1 MLYWESI
8 SVCNISMLMN
18 QMPTNPNRI
27 ALLLV
32 FVIGIVVLLSFAP
45 WLFFLLLFVGPPLWK
60 EYQRRY
66 GTNNT
71 NFFSIIQNVFTKN
84 MNVQDAEVI
93 GQKIRGS
100 VGKKLRN
107 ILVVIVAIWLLASS
121 IVVVDAGRTGVYSLF
136 GRVSDQELSSGIH
149 LINPLGKVEM
159 MSVRT
164 EQYTMSKV
172 PMEGQKAS
180 DDSIASLTKEGLSV
194 ELDITMLYRVNEDRA
209 SDLYREVGVNFEEKI
224 IRPEI
229 RSVIREVIA
238 QYEAKDIYSSKRQE
252 AAQLIFDAMSA
263 KLAERGVI
271 LEDVLLRNVELPP
284 NLSKAIQEK
293 LAAEQESQRYDFVL
307 QKESKEAE
315 RKTIE
320 AKGQRDAQQIIN
332 ESLSDRYLNYLYI
345 KELKDRQGT
354 IYVPTS
360 PTTGL
365 PLFKGIAQ

>member
-1 MLYWESI
+1 MQGDPKKA
-8 SVCNISMLMN
+8 V
-18 QMPTNPNRI
+18 
-27 ALLLV
+27 LL
-32 FVIGIVVLLSFAP
+32 IGGIVVVMILFFSAP
-45 WLFFLLLFVGPPLWK
+45 WLFFLLAFAGPPLWR
-60 EYQRRY
+60 EYQKRY
-66 GTNNT
+66 GGGGGSVLSN
-71 NFFSIIQNVFTKN
+71 IQNYFTNQKN
-84 MNVQDAEVI
+84 MNVQDAEVV
-93 GQKIRGS
+93 GQKMPAGI
-100 VGKKLRN
+100 GKLFRN
-107 ILVVIVAIWLLASS
+107 VFIVIIVLWILISS
-121 IVVVDAGRTGVYSLF
+121 IVIVDAGRTGVYSLF
-136 GRVSDQELSSGIH
+136 GKVSDDELSSGIH
-149 LINPLGKVEM
+149 LINPLAKVEM

-194 ELDITMLYRVNEDRA
+194 ELDITMLYRVNESQA

-238 QYEAKDIYSSKRQE
+238 QYEAKDIYSDKRQE
-252 AAQLIFDAMSA
+252 AAQMIFNLMKE
-263 KLAERGVI
+263 KLSSRGVV
-271 LEDVLLRNVELPP
+271 LEDVLLRNVELPA
-284 NLSKAIQEK
+284 NLAKAIQEK
-293 LAAEQESQRYDFVL
+293 LASEQESQRYDFVL
-307 QKESKEAE
+307 QKETKEAE

>member
-1 MLYWESI
+1 MS
-8 SVCNISMLMN
+8 
-18 QMPTNPNRI
+18 QMQGDPKK
-27 ALLLV
+27 AVLLIGGV
-32 FVIGIVVLLSFAP
+32 IFVIVLFFSAP

-60 EYQRRY
+60 EYQKRY
-66 GTNNT
+66 GGGGGSVLSSIQDYFTNK
-71 NFFSIIQNVFTKN
+71 KN
-84 MNVQDAEVI
+84 MNVQDAEVVGAKMVGGI
-93 GQKIRGS
+93 GRMIRNVAIG
-100 VGKKLRN
+100 
-107 ILVVIVAIWLLASS
+107 IVAIWILVSS
-121 IVVVDAGRTGVYSLF
+121 IVIVDAGRTGVYSLF
-136 GRVSDQELSSGIH
+136 GKVGDAELSSGIH
-149 LINPLGKVEM
+149 LINPLAKVEM

-194 ELDITMLYRVNEDRA
+194 ELDITMLFRVDEQKA

-238 QYEAKDIYSSKRQE
+238 QYEAKDIYSDKRQE
-252 AAQLIFDAMSA
+252 AAQMIFSLMAE
-263 KLAERGVI
+263 KLAARGVV
-271 LEDVLLRNVELPP
+271 LEDVLLRNVELPK
-284 NLSKAIQEK
+284 NLATAIQEK
-293 LAAEQESQRYDFVL
+293 LASEQESQRYDFVL
-307 QKESKEAE
+307 QKEAKEAE

-360 PTTGL
+360 PTTGI
-365 PLFKGIAQ
+365 PLFKGIGQ

>member
-1 MLYWESI
+1 MQGDSRKG
-8 SVCNISMLMN
+8 V
-18 QMPTNPNRI
+18 
-27 ALLLV
+27 LLV
-32 FVIGIVVLLSFAP
+32 VGIVLAMILFFSAP

-60 EYQRRY
+60 EYQKRSGGGGAHILSSIQDY
-66 GTNNT
+66 FTNQK
-71 NFFSIIQNVFTKN
+71 S
-84 MNVQDAEVI
+84 MNVQDAEVVGAKMI
-93 GQKIRGS
+93 GGAGRMIR
-100 VGKKLRN
+100 N
-107 ILVVIVAIWLLASS
+107 VVIGIVLMWILFSS
-121 IVVVDAGRTGVYSLF
+121 IVIVDAGRTGVYSLF
-136 GRVSDQELSSGIH
+136 GKVGDDELSSGIH
-149 LINPLGKVEM
+149 LINPLAKVEM

-172 PMEGQKAS
+172 ATEGQKPS

-194 ELDITMLYRVNEDRA
+194 ELDITMLYRVNESQA

-238 QYEAKDIYSSKRQE
+238 QYEAKDIYSDKRQE
-252 AAQLIFDAMSA
+252 AAQMIFNLMAE
-263 KLAERGVI
+263 KLALRGVV
-271 LEDVLLRNVELPP
+271 LEDVLLRNVELPK
-284 NLSKAIQEK
+284 NLATAIQEK
-293 LAAEQESQRYDFVL
+293 LASEQESQRYDFVL

-360 PTTGL
+360 PTTGI
-365 PLFKGIAQ
+365 PLFKGIGQ

>member
-1 MLYWESI
+1 
-8 SVCNISMLMN
+8 MN
-18 QMPTNPNRI
+18 QMQGGQKI
-27 ALLLV
+27 SVLLIVVIIFV
-32 FVIGIVVLLSFAP
+32 FVLFFSAP
-45 WLFFLLLFVGPPLWK
+45 WLFFLLLFVGPPIWR
-60 EYQRRY
+60 EYQKRY
-66 GTNNT
+66 GGSGVNVL
-71 NFFSIIQNVFTKN
+71 SSIQNYFTNKKN
-84 MNVQDAEVI
+84 MNMQDAEVVGAKMAGGI
-93 GQKIRGS
+93 GKMF
-100 VGKKLRN
+100 RN
-107 ILVVIVAIWLLASS
+107 IALGVAALWVLVAS
-121 IVVVDAGRTGVYSLF
+121 IVIVDAGRTGVYSLF
-136 GRVSDQELSSGIH
+136 GKVDDTELSSGIH
-149 LINPLGKVEM
+149 LINPLAKVEM

-194 ELDITMLYRVNEDRA
+194 ELDITMLYRVNESQA
-209 SDLYREVGVNFEEKI
+209 SDLYREVGLNFEEKI

-238 QYEAKDIYSSKRQE
+238 QYEAKDIYSDKRQE
-252 AAQLIFDAMSA
+252 AAQMIFNLMAE
-263 KLAERGVI
+263 KLAVRGVV
-271 LEDVLLRNVELPP
+271 LEDVLLRNVELPE
-284 NLSKAIQEK
+284 NLATAIQEK
-293 LAAEQESQRYDFVL
+293 LASEQESQRYDFVL

-360 PTTGL
+360 PTTGI

>member
-1 MLYWESI
+1 
-8 SVCNISMLMN
+8 MN
-18 QMPTNPNRI
+18 QMRGDQKKSM
-27 ALLLV
+27 LV
-32 FVIGIVVLLSFAP
+32 IVGIVFALMLFAFAP
-45 WLFFLLLFVGPPLWK
+45 WLFFLLLFIGPPLWK
-60 EYQRRY
+60 EYQKRY
-66 GTNNT
+66 GGGGRSVLSSIQDYFTN
-71 NFFSIIQNVFTKN
+71 QKN
-84 MNVQDAEVI
+84 MNVQDAEVVGAKMVGGI
-93 GQKIRGS
+93 GKVIR
-100 VGKKLRN
+100 N
-107 ILVVIVAIWLLASS
+107 VVIGIVLVWILFSS
-121 IVVVDAGRTGVYSLF
+121 IVIVDAGRTGVYSLF
-136 GRVSDQELSSGIH
+136 GKVGDDELSSGIH
-149 LINPLGKVEM
+149 LINPLAKVEM

-172 PMEGQKAS
+172 ATEGQKPS

-194 ELDITMLYRVNEDRA
+194 ELDITMLYRVNEMQA
-209 SDLYREVGVNFEEKI
+209 SNLYREVGVNFEEKI

-238 QYEAKDIYSSKRQE
+238 QYEAKDIYSDKRQE
-252 AAQLIFDAMSA
+252 AAQMIFNLMAE
-263 KLAERGVI
+263 KLALRGVV
-271 LEDVLLRNVELPP
+271 LEDVLLRNVELPK
-284 NLSKAIQEK
+284 NLATAIQEK
-293 LAAEQESQRYDFVL
+293 LASEQESQRYDFVL
-307 QKESKEAE
+307 QKETKEAE

>member
-1 MLYWESI
+1 
-8 SVCNISMLMN
+8 MN
-18 QMPTNPNRI
+18 QIQGDPKK
-27 ALLLV
+27 A
-32 FVIGIVVLLSFAP
+32 VLLIGGVIFVLILFFSAP

-60 EYQRRY
+60 EYQKRY
-66 GTNNT
+66 GGGGA
-71 NFFSIIQNVFTKN
+71 NVFSSIQDYFTNKKN
-84 MNVQDAEVI
+84 MNVQDAEVV
-93 GQKIRGS
+93 GQKMSGS
-100 VGKKLRN
+100 IGKMFRN
-107 ILVVIVAIWLLASS
+107 IVLGIIVLWVLFSS
-121 IVVVDAGRTGVYSLF
+121 IVIVDAGRTGVYSLF
-136 GRVSDQELSSGIH
+136 GKVGDAELSSGIH
-149 LINPLGKVEM
+149 LINPLAKVEM

-194 ELDITMLYRVNEDRA
+194 ELDITMLYRVNESQA

-238 QYEAKDIYSSKRQE
+238 QYEAKDIYSDKRQE
-252 AAQLIFDAMSA
+252 AAQMIFNLMAE
-263 KLAERGVI
+263 KLAARGVV
-271 LEDVLLRNVELPP
+271 LEDVLLRNVELPK
-284 NLSKAIQEK
+284 NLATAIQEK
-293 LAAEQESQRYDFVL
+293 LASEQESQRYDFVL
-307 QKESKEAE
+307 QKETKEAE

-360 PTTGL
+360 PTTGI
-365 PLFKGIAQ
+365 PLFKGIGQ

>member
-1 MLYWESI
+1 MF
-8 SVCNISMLMN
+8 MN
-18 QMPTNPNRI
+18 QMQMNPRAGI
-27 ALLLV
+27 IL
-32 FVIGIVVLLSFAP
+32 IGIIVAIILFAKAP

-66 GTNNT
+66 GAGDVNVLSSIQDYFTNKK
-71 NFFSIIQNVFTKN
+71 S
-84 MNVQDAEVI
+84 MNAQDAEVV
-93 GQKIRGS
+93 GQKMSGNI
-100 VGKKLRN
+100 GKMFWN
-107 ILVVIVAIWLLASS
+107 IVLGIVVLWVLFFSVVI
-121 IVVVDAGRTGVYSLF
+121 VDAGRTGVYSLF
-136 GRVSDQELSSGIH
+136 GKVSDAELSSGIH
-149 LINPLGKVEM
+149 LINPLAKVEM

-172 PMEGQKAS
+172 ATEGQKPS

-194 ELDITMLYRVNEDRA
+194 ELDITMLYRVNESQA
-209 SDLYREVGVNFEEKI
+209 SNLYREVGVNFEEKI

-238 QYEAKDIYSSKRQE
+238 QYEAKDIYSDKRQE
-252 AAQLIFDAMSA
+252 AAQMIFNIMAE
-263 KLAERGVI
+263 KLALRGVV
-271 LEDVLLRNVELPP
+271 LEDVLLRNVELPK
-284 NLSKAIQEK
+284 NLATAIQEK
-293 LAAEQESQRYDFVL
+293 LASEQESQRYDFVL
-307 QKESKEAE
+307 EKEKKEAE

-360 PTTGL
+360 PTTGI
-365 PLFKGIAQ
+365 PLFKGIGQ

>member
-1 MLYWESI
+1 
-8 SVCNISMLMN
+8 MLMN
-18 QMPTNPNRI
+18 QMQMNPRAGI
-27 ALLLV
+27 IL
-32 FVIGIVVLLSFAP
+32 IGIIVAIILFAKAP

-60 EYQRRY
+60 EYQKRY
-66 GTNNT
+66 GGGSANVLSSIQDYFTNKK
-71 NFFSIIQNVFTKN
+71 S
-84 MNVQDAEVI
+84 MNVQDAEVV
-93 GQKIRGS
+93 GQKMSGNI
-100 VGKKLRN
+100 GKMFRN
-107 ILVVIVAIWLLASS
+107 IVLGIVVLWVLFSS
-121 IVVVDAGRTGVYSLF
+121 IVIVDAGRTGVYSLF
-136 GRVSDQELSSGIH
+136 GKVSDAELSSGIH
-149 LINPLGKVEM
+149 LINPLAKVEM

-172 PMEGQKAS
+172 ATEGQKPS

-194 ELDITMLYRVNEDRA
+194 ELDITMLYRVNESQA

-238 QYEAKDIYSSKRQE
+238 QYEAKDIYSDKRQE
-252 AAQLIFDAMSA
+252 AAQMIFNIMAE
-263 KLAERGVI
+263 KLALRGVV
-271 LEDVLLRNVELPP
+271 LEDVLLRNVELPK
-284 NLSKAIQEK
+284 NLATAIQEK
-293 LAAEQESQRYDFVL
+293 LASEQESQRYDFVL
-307 QKESKEAE
+307 QKEAKEAE

-360 PTTGL
+360 PTTGI
-365 PLFKGIAQ
+365 PLFKGIGQ

>member
-1 MLYWESI
+1 MQGDPKR
-8 SVCNISMLMN
+8 VV
-18 QMPTNPNRI
+18 
-27 ALLLV
+27 LL
-32 FVIGIVVLLSFAP
+32 IGGIVVVMILFFSAP
-45 WLFFLLLFVGPPLWK
+45 WLFFLLVFAGPPLWK
-60 EYQRRY
+60 EYQKRY
-66 GTNNT
+66 GGDGE
-71 NFFSIIQNVFTKN
+71 NFLSIIQQYFTNKKS
-84 MNVQDAEVI
+84 MNVQDAEVV
-93 GQKIRGS
+93 GQKLP
-100 VGKKLRN
+100 VGIGTMFRN
-107 ILVVIVAIWLLASS
+107 VFIVIIVLWILISS
-121 IVVVDAGRTGVYSLF
+121 IVIVDAGRTGVYSLF
-136 GRVSDQELSSGIH
+136 GKVDDEELSSGIH
-149 LINPLGKVEM
+149 LINPLAKVEM

-194 ELDITMLYRVNEDRA
+194 ELDITMLYRVNEKQA

-238 QYEAKDIYSSKRQE
+238 QYEAKDIYSDKRQE
-252 AAQLIFDAMSA
+252 AAQMIFNIMAEKLSA
-263 KLAERGVI
+263 RGVI
-271 LEDVLLRNVELPP
+271 LEDVLLRNVELPQ
-284 NLSKAIQEK
+284 NLATAIQEK
-293 LAAEQESQRYDFVL
+293 LASEQESQRYDFVL
-307 QKESKEAE
+307 EKEKKEAE

>member
-1 MLYWESI
+1 MS
-8 SVCNISMLMN
+8 
-18 QMPTNPNRI
+18 QMQGDPKK
-27 ALLLV
+27 AVLLIV
-32 FVIGIVVLLSFAP
+32 GVIFVIILFFSAP

-60 EYQRRY
+60 EYQKRY
-66 GTNNT
+66 GAGGANVLSSIQDYFNNKK
-71 NFFSIIQNVFTKN
+71 S
-84 MNVQDAEVI
+84 MNVQDAEVV
-93 GQKIRGS
+93 GQKMSGS
-100 VGKKLRN
+100 IGKMFRN
-107 ILVVIVAIWLLASS
+107 IALGIIVLWILFSS
-121 IVVVDAGRTGVYSLF
+121 IVIVDAGRTGVYSLF
-136 GRVSDQELSSGIH
+136 GKVGDAELSSGIH
-149 LINPLGKVEM
+149 LINPLAKVEM

-194 ELDITMLYRVNEDRA
+194 ELDITMLYRVNESQA

-238 QYEAKDIYSSKRQE
+238 QYEAKDIYSDKRQE
-252 AAQLIFDAMSA
+252 AAQMIFNLMAE
-263 KLAERGVI
+263 KLAARGVV
-271 LEDVLLRNVELPP
+271 LEDVLLRNVELPK
-284 NLSKAIQEK
+284 NLATAIQEK
-293 LAAEQESQRYDFVL
+293 LASEQESQRYDFVL
-307 QKESKEAE
+307 QKEAKEAE

-360 PTTGL
+360 PTTGI
-365 PLFKGIAQ
+365 PLFKGIGQ